1 MPTPTLMSLPKTK
14 SPEEFEKICRDVLEV
29 KYSKN
34 FELYARKGQ
43 SQDGIDIASE
53 QAFCDDGYV
62 VAQCKNYLSEDNKS
76 VFNNKIEGDLKKI
89 NKLGFP
95 VSTIII
101 MTAIDRDK
109 DIQEFVRTTWPDN
122 TPIIMFW
129 DDITE
134 LICANNSLLEKYY
147 PSLNGNNHFPSMS
160 YPDIPISLTTIPAAP
175 KLIGRE
181 KDVQNIR
188 DILTQ
193 KRIVSIHAVGGV
205 GKTAIAAVITNG
217 IINSS
222 SPFMHVAW
230 ITSTGNLMNDLI
242 GMDIP
247 SIATAQSMKEKY
259 KEACKYIQKHPTF
272 LVIDNMDR
280 IPTQGEID
288 ELNTIAISGDTKILI
303 TTRANIP
310 NVEEYELS
318 DLNFDSALILFYLH
332 FIRKIMT
339 IDQIRD
345 RDDSLCGE
353 MIVKEAGCNALLIE
367 LIGKMAYADHWIL
380 KRLWE
385 RLNKDVFDLNSK
397 YPIQSDH
404 GDDGKL
410 QEHIQKLYEMS
421 TLSNKQK
428 EIMSFLALFPP
439 EHSIFFDV
447 FKWAGFEDDEHDD
460 LGTLQARGWIARDEE
475 GYSIHT
481 LIHRSIQLQ
490 TNKSAFEKEGY
501 KNLIIELVNTDQYM
515 PSDMVYTKVR
525 ERIVVTETICGLLTK
540 DNSQEISTLMLYNN
554 IARVYHDQGNYAK
567 AHQYYEKALEIGEK
581 VLGLNHQI
589 IAIIYNG
596 IGGVYHDQGNYE
608 EAQKYFGKALE
619 IQESVPGEK
628 HLSTAKTYNNMAA
641 LCRDEGN
648 YEKALQYYRKAF
660 IIGEQVLGKKDSF
673 VAQIYSNKSLVYV
686 DEGKYE
692 EALDCCQKALEIQE
706 SVLGEKHLS
715 TAKTYN
721 NMANAYRKKGNY
733 EEAYKYFEK
742 ALEIYKQIL
751 GMNHS
756 FTARACSNIGLV
768 YSEQGNNEEA
778 LKHYRNALKASES
791 VLGERHPFTA
801 IVYNN
806 IAEVYREQGNYE
818 DALKFYSNALDVVKS
833 VLGERHPFTAIVYNN
848 IAFVYHDQGN
858 DEEAMMYLGK
868 ALEIREQVL
877 GVEHPDTASSYNNIG
892 VQYYYRKDYEKAKD
906 FFERAFVIG
915 EKTLG
920 ADHPQT
926 KGSKMD
932 IETVEAILSKKMSHK
947 SWYKMRLLWGRIIW
961 ILRNIRQ
968 KLGLE

>member
-1 MPTPTLMSLPKTK
+1 MPTPTIMSLPKTK

-29 KYSKN
+29 KYSQY

-43 SQDGIDIASE
+43 NQDGIDIVSE

-122 TPIIMFW
+122 TPSIMFW

-619 IQESVPGEK
+619 IQESV
-628 HLSTAKTYNNMAA
+628 
-641 LCRDEGN
+641 
-648 YEKALQYYRKAF
+648 
-660 IIGEQVLGKKDSF
+660 
-673 VAQIYSNKSLVYV
+673 
-686 DEGKYE
+686 
-692 EALDCCQKALEIQE
+692 
-706 SVLGEKHLS
+706 LGEKHLS

-818 DALKFYSNALDVVKS
+818 DALKFYRNALKASES
-833 VLGERHPFTAIVYNN
+833 VLGERHPFTANVYNN
-848 IAFVYHDQGN
+848 IAFVYHDQGH

-906 FFERAFVIG
+906 FFERAFVIC